1 MAADV
6 PSMDAALFGVESV
19 GKTLLVKQ
27 LKFRCKNPGETPP
40 VIDTPATMGVELDEF
55 TYQKTN
61 FKVREVG
68 GTFIPVWPKYFKEC
82 ASVIYLIDMSH
93 TTQISAACMEFYQLL
108 RAPDL
113 QGKPFLLLLNK
124 IDLPSRMTR
133 SQLDELIRLND
144 LQAQLSGRLTVE
156 EISAFSLT
164 NIDAV
169 LQWML
174 RVKKQ
179 R

>member
-1 MAADV
+1 MWD
-6 PSMDAALFGVESV
+6 
-19 GKTLLVKQ
+19 KTQ
-27 LKFRCKNPGETPP
+27 
-40 VIDTPATMGVELDEF
+40 
-55 TYQKTN
+55 
-61 FKVREVG
+61 
-68 GTFIPVWPKYFKEC
+68 
-82 ASVIYLIDMSH
+82 YLIDMSH